1 MIHEIQLLKVS
12 DEGMEISQRIRSE
25 RQAAEW
31 TQEQLADR
39 IFVSKRTISN
49 WETGKTI
56 PDIESVLRLSTIF
69 KLSLDDL
76 LVKDSD
82 VVKEIKRKEE
92 LTNLSGL
99 YYIGPVMTMLILI
112 LMMYLPSEI
121 VDSGRIYF
129 VASAFFTN
137 FITLCA
143 FKWKIAYLKGKEDI
157 FTREMKYTKIAS
169 ICLLTLVCLFMVV
182 LYFI

>member
-1 MIHEIQLLKVS
+1 
-12 DEGMEISQRIRSE
+12 MEISQRIRSE

-76 LVKDSD
+76 LVEDSD
-82 VVKEIKRKEE
+82 MVKEIKRKE
-92 LTNLSGL
+92 TIAKLS
-99 YYIGPVMTMLILI
+99 
-112 LMMYLPSEI
+112 
-121 VDSGRIYF
+121 
-129 VASAFFTN
+129 
-137 FITLCA
+137 
-143 FKWKIAYLKGKEDI
+143 
-157 FTREMKYTKIAS
+157 
-169 ICLLTLVCLFMVV
+169 V
-182 LYFI
+182 LYFVEPILTALFLLVVIFLPEDIPIAN

>member
-1 MIHEIQLLKVS
+1 MKFKLLKVS
-12 DEGMEISQRIRSE
+12 DEGMEISQRIKSE

-76 LVKDSD
+76 LVEDSD
-82 VVKEIKRKEE
+82 VVKEIKRKEKIAKLSVLYFVGPILTALLLLVVIFLPEDIPHRE
-92 LTNLSGL
+92 LTH
-99 YYIGPVMTMLILI
+99 YIVM
-112 LMMYLPSEI
+112 
-121 VDSGRIYF
+121 
-129 VASAFFTN
+129 AAAAN
-137 FITLCA
+137 FITMFA
-143 FKWKIAYLKGKEDI
+143 FQFKIDRLKGKEVDLDQQLKQGIVAGAGLIISFCI
-157 FTREMKYTKIAS
+157 FLI
-169 ICLLTLVCLFMVV
+169 V
-182 LYFI
+182 LHFL